1 MTISWRIVAEQHH
14 AIMADEGGFQSR
26 AEQLTHPPFQL
37 VATDGG
43 FHRFRANHHAQSTDL
58 GGTRSAA
65 PRAGRNQHH
74 GVPSGGLLLAVKDPP
89 IIPIAMQAVLGAK
102 RTVAHRVVFRSHA
115 TTPTADCVSRKLN
128 GVFMPEAEQVAML
141 LGTAGMAEGESYV
154 LTEGIEIVI
163 GRSRS
168 CPVSMRRAANYLR
181 ASASVRD
188 NDHDFNTVSRRH
200 VRLFVAAGKVDIED
214 LSSNGTFVGGE
225 ALTGRT
231 TVDLSLGPC
240 SLRLGTRE
248 RFDIQLV
255 AKDDPRIAGKEPLQS
270 ERPGAAD

>member
-1 MTISWRIVAEQHH
+1 
-14 AIMADEGGFQSR
+14 
-26 AEQLTHPPFQL
+26 
-37 VATDGG
+37 
-43 FHRFRANHHAQSTDL
+43 
-58 GGTRSAA
+58 
-65 PRAGRNQHH
+65 
-74 GVPSGGLLLAVKDPP
+74 
-89 IIPIAMQAVLGAK
+89 
-102 RTVAHRVVFRSHA
+102 
-115 TTPTADCVSRKLN
+115 
-128 GVFMPEAEQVAML
+128 MPEAEQVAML
-141 LGTAGMAEGESYV
+141 LGTAGMAEGETYV

-225 ALTGRT
+225 PLTGRT
-231 TVDLSLGPC
+231 TIDLSLGPC

-248 RFDIQLV
+248 RFDLQLV
-255 AKDDPRIAGKEPLQS
+255 AKDDPRIAGKAPLQS
-270 ERPGAAD
+270 ERPGTPD